1 MYCKKCGFK
10 IKTDMKTCPNC
21 GETVDYSEYCSGFY
35 GILGAGE
42 AKTGKLQE
50 DNRPEV
56 SKASPAAGTSGNP
69 SPVPGNV
76 RNAKEYPGSGAAPEK
91 SPKQARPEPGKTAP
105 GKAAPEKD
113 ASGKQFSGGLLAVI
127 ALVLACL
134 CLTLLIIQMFR
145 ISALKKQIEDLSKNT
160 GKTENV
166 VSESEP
172 ASVPASTEVTV
183 TETPEKTETPEETT
197 TEAPESAAEFTDEAT
212 QESEVRP
219 ISDQTAGIEGPSDG
233 EPEYTE
239 TESENS
245 ADWGGQQETPEGES
259 TDSENPLTP
268 EGESTGPENSLKT
281 ETDFDYEMYY
291 CDGNSEDLAI
301 YLLTY
306 SQTAYN
312 YHFEKIETSE
322 DHQVWD
328 DITTSISFDDSEKI
342 KEIIREEKGL
352 GETEL
357 YISVHKLKLNREI
370 YDISNFNLGTII
382 ANPYNGELSSKEKE
396 LGELRE
402 RDISGEKLNSLI
414 KTTIYDDSIKA
425 MRYLIKDALKLQTG
439 GGEPAPGYDAT

>member
-56 SKASPAAGTSGNP
+56 SKASPAAETSGNP

-76 RNAKEYPGSGAAPEK
+76 RNAKEYPGSGTAPEK

-105 GKAAPEKD
+105 GKAAPGKD

-145 ISALKKQIEDLSKNT
+145 TSALKKQIEDLSKNT

-172 ASVPASTEVTV
+172 ASVPASTEDTV
-183 TETPEKTETPEETT
+183 TEAPEKTETPEETT
-197 TEAPESAAEFTDEAT
+197 TEAPESAAEFTDEET

-239 TESENS
+239 TESGNS

-259 TDSENPLTP
+259 TD
-268 EGESTGPENSLKT
+268 PENS
-281 ETDFDYEMYY
+281 FDTTWENAEDIQCELYYYEY
-291 CDGNSEDLAI
+291 DLTI
-301 YLLTY
+301 YLLISSRTNY
-306 SQTAYN
+306 SYN
-312 YHFEKIETSE
+312 FYIDPRGEYADKWEEVSAAPEAGFLDYELREM
-322 DHQVWD
+322 QRL
-328 DITTSISFDDSEKI
+328 
-342 KEIIREEKGL
+342 IREDGSYESDPYVKI
-352 GETEL
+352 
-357 YISVHKLKLNREI
+357 YKLKLNTSM
-370 YDISNFNLGTII
+370 YDIPDFNLGRLT
-382 ANPYNGELSSKEKE
+382 ASYAEYSPREKE
-396 LGELRE
+396 LGFGNGANV
-402 RDISGEKLNSLI
+402 SGAINS
-414 KTTIYDDSIKA
+414 TSRA
-425 MRYLIKDALKLQTG
+425 MQYLIKDALDLKFPPTG
-439 GGEPAPGYDAT
+439 GEETVPMYDAT